1 MVGPSLKSV
10 ARAAGV
16 SVASVSNAYNRP
28 GQLSTA
34 VRDRIL
40 AAAQDQ
46 GYAGP
51 DAAGRSLR
59 SGRAGAI
66 GVLLTERLAY
76 AFSDPYTVDLLA
88 GIADVAEATRT
99 GLLLIPVSPT
109 RDAAGVAASVEVA
122 RQANVDGVVVYC
134 VAADHPAV
142 QVMRDRGVPVVAST
156 LFSVRDD
163 MFVFIDEAAAT
174 RQVASLVRDLGH
186 RRVGVVLDTVRPA
199 GEVAVITGDD
209 SEDGIGLYARLR
221 LQGIREGLGPD
232 VEVTVVT
239 GGHNAVESG
248 RAAATYLLDR
258 PAPPTTLIATSD
270 ITAFGALDLLRD
282 RGLVPG
288 RDVSVTGFDDIPAA
302 AAAGLTTVHQPI
314 REKGRLMARMLLDPT
329 DTDTRV
335 TLPTELV
342 VRTSTGPPPPG

>member
-1 MVGPSLKSV
+1 MSGPSLKSV

-16 SVASVSNAYNRP
+16 SVASASNAYNHP
-28 GQLSTA
+28 GQLSTE
-34 VRDRIL
+34 VRARIL
-40 AAAQDQ
+40 AAAAEQ

-76 AFSDPYTVDLLA
+76 AFADPYTVDLLA
-88 GIADVAEATRT
+88 GIADVAEQTRT
-99 GLLLIPVSPT
+99 GLLLIPVSPV
-109 RDAAGVAASVEVA
+109 RDPAGVAASVGVA
-122 RQANVDGVVVYC
+122 RQASVDGVIVYC

-163 MFVFIDEAAAT
+163 MFVFIDEAAAA
-174 RQVASLVRDLGH
+174 RQTAALVRGLGH

-199 GEVAVITGDD
+199 GEVAAVTDD
-209 SEDGIGLYARLR
+209 DPIGLYARLR
-221 LQGIREGLGPD
+221 LQGIREGLGAG

-248 RAAATYLLDR
+248 RAAASCLLDR
-258 PAPPTTLIATSD
+258 PEPPTAVIATSD
-270 ITAFGALDLLRD
+270 ITAFGVLDVLRE
-282 RGLVPG
+282 RGLVAG
-288 RDVSVTGFDDIPAA
+288 VDVSVTGFDDIPAA

-314 REKGRLMARMLLDPT
+314 RDKGRLLARMLLDPT
-329 DTDTRV
+329 VTDTRV

-342 VRTSTGPPPPG
+342 IRASTGPAPAG